1 MLSIFKREMHSYFT
15 TSTGYIFLALSIALS
30 AVVFGITTLMIQTS
44 YTRYY
49 FTVLIFM
56 FLIFLPV
63 LTMKTFSDEK
73 RTKTEQ
79 LLYTSPVSMTSIVMG
94 KFLACSAMFAIYLL
108 LSSINFFVL
117 FRYAIT
123 DYYTQHSPNTPMIV
137 GGMIALL
144 LVGMAFIAIGV
155 FVSSLTENQ
164 FAAVIITIVVLLF
177 FLIINLF
184 NSMISWYPIR
194 VILSWLSIFNR
205 YQNFTYG
212 VFDFGA
218 LVYYLSVMGVF
229 LFLTVRVL
237 DSRRYR

>member
-15 TSTGYIFLALSIALS
+15 TSTGYIFLAISIALS

-49 FTVLIFM
+49 FTVIIFM
-56 FLIFLPV
+56 FLIFLPI

-73 RTKTEQ
+73 KTKTEQ
-79 LLYTSPVSMTSIVMG
+79 LLYTSPVSMTGIVMG
-94 KFLACSAMFAIYLL
+94 KFLACSAMFTIYAL

-117 FRYAIT
+117 SKYAVT
-123 DYYTQHSPNTPMIV
+123 DFYTQNPPNVPMIV
-137 GGMIALL
+137 GGMIAVL

-177 FLIINLF
+177 FLVINLF
-184 NSMISWYPIR
+184 NGMIGWYPIR
-194 VILSWLSIFNR
+194 IILSWLSIFNR

-212 VFDFGA
+212 IFDFGA